1 MASFA
6 ELGNDLYHGRRQIN
20 FVGRRKTWYIT
31 SGILIAIAA
40 VGLLVKGLNMSLEF
54 TGGAELRVPG
64 ISKTDDYESRAKS
77 AITEAAGSGA
87 PITVTKIGDSE
98 LRIQSEKLGDGR
110 SDASDKARAA
120 LAQEFNVDRDAVTST
135 FIGPSWG
142 KTVTDKAIMALIYF
156 LVLLSV
162 VLALYFRTWK
172 MSVAALVAL
181 AHDVFFTVGI
191 YALTGFEI
199 SPATMIGFLTIL
211 GYSIYDTVVVFD
223 KVRENVH
230 EALATGQRT
239 FDQAANWAV
248 NQTVVR
254 SINTSVIA
262 LLPVAV
268 VVIVGFTV
276 LGPGTLLDLS
286 LSLFIGIA
294 VGTFSSIFI
303 ATPLLTDLRR
313 NEPQIKELAKRAK
326 SHQQSQKVAL
336 AESGSRA
343 TPGEGASG
351 VVEPER
357 AAKAAE
363 ARAERTE
370 KRAVHP
376 LARLDRDDD

>member
-6 ELGNDLYHGRRQIN
+6 QFGNDLFTGKRQID
-20 FVGRRKTWYIT
+20 FVGRRKTWYIV
-31 SGILIAIAA
+31 SAVLIAIAA
-40 VGLLVKGLNMSLEF
+40 VGLFVKGLNMSLEF
-54 TGGAELRVPG
+54 TGGSELRVPG
-64 ISKTDDYESRAKS
+64 VSKTDDFENRAKETVTD
-77 AITEAAGSGA
+77 AVGGSDN
-87 PITVTKIGDSE
+87 ISVTKIGDDE
-98 LRIQSEKLGDGR
+98 LRIQTEKLGDGTPG
-110 SDASDKARAA
+110 ASADARAA
-120 LAQEFNVDRDAVTST
+120 LAKEFGVDRGSVTST

-142 KTVTDKAIMALIYF
+142 ETVTKQAIVALIWF
-156 LVLLSV
+156 LALLSV

-172 MSVAALVAL
+172 MAVAALVAL
-181 AHDVFFTVGI
+181 LHDVFFTVGI

-230 EALATGQRT
+230 EAQATGRRS
-239 FDQAANWAV
+239 FDQAANYAV

-268 VVIVGFTV
+268 VVVVGFTM

-286 LSLFIGIA
+286 LSLLIGIA

-313 NEPQIKELAKRAK
+313 REPQMRDLARRAH
-326 SHQQSQKVAL
+326 SHQASQKLAL
-336 AESGSRA
+336 AESGARA

-357 AAKAAE
+357 AAKAAQV
-363 ARAERTE
+363 RTQRTK
-370 KRAVHP
+370 KREVHP
-376 LARLDRDDD
+376 LARLDRDD